1 MNNIKFLKSILLV
14 LLLVNIATLSFLW
27 LTKPPR
33 NNRQGS
39 AKDFF
44 SHELS
49 FSAKQ
54 EQQFDSLKDLFQ
66 AQKEDLRDEVKD
78 KYKNYFD
85 LLQNPKVDSSTVKN
99 VVSEIIRIKEKE
111 ELTLFYHFQKVR
123 SICDAT
129 QKQKFDRIVKEAAQM
144 IGPGSQ
150 GERCPPPREDRQDA
164 PPPPEMI
171 NGQGLSPRR

>member
-1 MNNIKFLKSILLV
+1 MNNVKLLKSILLV

-66 AQKEDLRDEVKD
+66 
-78 KYKNYFD
+78 
-85 LLQNPKVDSSTVKN
+85 T
-99 VVSEIIRIKEKE
+99 
-111 ELTLFYHFQKVR
+111 QKVVLTTLLHVQ
-123 SICDAT
+123 SYGHFLAIP
-129 QKQKFDRIVKEAAQM
+129 QV
-144 IGPGSQ
+144 
-150 GERCPPPREDRQDA
+150 
-164 PPPPEMI
+164 
-171 NGQGLSPRR
+171 L